1 MFSMLHKVDITE
13 YLDVILHG
21 GIQMRD
27 TGQ

>member
-27 TGQ
+27 TNS